1 MCIIL
6 DANMFYKF
14 KNLDDEDMKPV
25 WNWLNKQNGKIV
37 YTSTKKVEEEWDR
50 GGMTELTKLLTQR
63 GQLKEIPPQEV
74 EQKKEELNQTGEVR
88 SNDLYTIALAM
99 VAGAKVLVSEDKTLH
114 EDFKNRNLVGGSVC
128 QTKSHSRLLRK
139 DTCP

>member
-1 MCIIL
+1 
-6 DANMFYKF
+6 MFYKF

-99 VAGAKVLVSEDKTLH
+99 VAGAKVS
-114 EDFKNRNLVGGSVC
+114 
-128 QTKSHSRLLRK
+128 LRGQNIARGL
-139 DTCP
+139 